1 MGVASLV
8 LLRGRASK
16 LINIVATNEDDD
28 NLGMAL
34 DKVANQI
41 IHESK
46 ELSKC
51 RAKNSYQSRVNIDT
65 ALDAVS
71 ATALSLLGKLSSKLN
86 HNIPAVLIGNII
98 TSVLINQATMLQIT
112 LANVLNRKC
121 LLNRCMLSLLHAH
134 IVKLA
139 VLKLQLQ
146 VQLLKILKLKEL

>member
-1 MGVASLV
+1 M
-8 LLRGRASK
+8 
-16 LINIVATNEDDD
+16 INIVATNEDDD
-28 NLGMAL
+28 DLGMAL
-34 DKVANQI
+34 DKAANQI

-46 ELSKC
+46 ELSKY

-65 ALDAVS
+65 ALDSVS

-86 HNIPAVLIGNII
+86 HTIPAVLIGNII
-98 TSVLINQATMLQIT
+98 TSVLINQATMLQIA
-112 LANVLNRKC
+112 LANVLYRKC

-146 VQLLKILKLKEL
+146 LQLLKILKVKEL